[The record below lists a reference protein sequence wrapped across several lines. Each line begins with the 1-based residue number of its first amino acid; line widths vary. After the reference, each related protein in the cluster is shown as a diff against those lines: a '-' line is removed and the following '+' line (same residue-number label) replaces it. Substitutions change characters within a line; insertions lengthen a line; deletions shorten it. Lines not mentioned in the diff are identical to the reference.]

1 MADKRYDSDGNP
13 YPSTTSSS
21 RISSGGKV
29 SWNNYSGSKATI
41 GNCRIRTAFHLNDGL
56 AVYYVLYLVFD
67 CSLNL
72 RVYKTQPKLLLGL
85 RFVYP

>member
-29 SWNNYSGSKATI
+29 SWNNYSGSKESHDVAVTQMNVKDTETGDHTFYSPASGRMGVAG
-41 GNCRIRTAFHLNDGL
+41 GNRD
-56 AVYYVLYLVFD
+56 
-67 CSLNL
+67 
-72 RVYKTQPKLLLGL
+72 KK
-85 RFVYP
+85 